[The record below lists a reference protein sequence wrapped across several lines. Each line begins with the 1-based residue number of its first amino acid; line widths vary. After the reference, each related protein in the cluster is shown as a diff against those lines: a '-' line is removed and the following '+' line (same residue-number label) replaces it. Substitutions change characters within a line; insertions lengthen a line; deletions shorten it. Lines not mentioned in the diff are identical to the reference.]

1 MYFIDNKCLKI
12 KFIYI
17 KCILGHLCLGNLI
30 LGFFS
35 RNIPNR
41 SHKHF
46 DTIMIK
52 VILLGKPK
60 GRLAHYHLSLYE
72 IIIPKFC
79 WHNGIKIF

>member
-1 MYFIDNKCLKI
+1 MYFRSSMFR
-12 KFIYI
+12 KFDIR
-17 KCILGHLCLGNLI
+17 
-30 LGFFS
+30 FFS